1 MPPDGPGIRVKLYW
15 LQKRPLFWP
24 TSWGG
29 GPVLH
34 PETNR
39 HFELIQQKAVDVGLA
54 FHLMRSHDHKKWRTL
69 FLAAGDS
76 DFHEVVQ
83 HLVEN
88 EDVQLVLIGSDQ
100 TISGELLP
108 YARAVV
114 KLRDIA
120 DEVART

>member
-1 MPPDGPGIRVKLYW
+1 
-15 LQKRPLFWP
+15 
-24 TSWGG
+24 
-29 GPVLH
+29 
-34 PETNR
+34 
-39 HFELIQQKAVDVGLA
+39 
-54 FHLMRSHDHKKWRTL
+54 MRCHDHRQWRTL

-88 EDVQLVLIGSDQ
+88 EDVRLSLIGSDQ

-114 KLRDIA
+114 KIRDIA
-120 DEVART
+120 DQLART